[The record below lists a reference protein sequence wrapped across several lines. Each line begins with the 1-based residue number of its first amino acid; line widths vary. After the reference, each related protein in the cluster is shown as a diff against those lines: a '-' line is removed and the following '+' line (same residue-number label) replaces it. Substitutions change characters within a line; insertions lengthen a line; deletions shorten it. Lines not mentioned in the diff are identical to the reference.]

1 MQYTYLG
8 RTGVKVSRLCLGC
21 MSYGDPR
28 WRPWVLDEQS
38 AMPFFRKAIAWLLAK
53 PAVAS
58 PIIGATKIEHL
69 EAALAAVDLKLG
81 EEEIRQLESPYQP
94 HAVRGFD

>member
-1 MQYTYLG
+1 MGNPIMQYTYLG

-38 AMPFFRKAIAWLLAK
+38 AMPFFRKAIVTTVQPAK
-53 PAVAS
+53 QVA
-58 PIIGATKIEHL
+58 
-69 EAALAAVDLKLG
+69 EAC
-81 EEEIRQLESPYQP
+81 RQLSL
-94 HAVRGFD
+94 A